1 MQVLGTRQW
10 PARTR
15 QVLTLARQR
24 GQLEGRFEWSR
35 RRLHLRW
42 LVTLAALCRAALIP
56 NATLLPQR
64 AWLPMSLGKQRRP
77 QSSLLSLQRRHV
89 AGANVRAPLPRG
101 PLRVR
106 QAAQPPRQRDERQLT
121 LAGVDSQ
128 LAEPGDL
135 RLVRARA
142 WARGLGWGWVGCW
155 VLGVGCW
162 VSG

>member
-1 MQVLGTRQW
+1 MEVLGTRQW

-106 QAAQPPRQRDERQLT
+106 
-121 LAGVDSQ
+121 
-128 LAEPGDL
+128 
-135 RLVRARA
+135 
-142 WARGLGWGWVGCW
+142 
-155 VLGVGCW
+155 
-162 VSG
+162 